1 MGGEPVFPG
10 VEWTL
15 CMKQPVPSQR
25 DKLSGEETPAVRDGG
40 LQPGKAAEEA
50 LKEAWFREKGKR

>member
-1 MGGEPVFPG
+1 
-10 VEWTL
+10 
-15 CMKQPVPSQR
+15 MKQPVPSQR

-40 LQPGKAAEEA
+40 LQPGKEAEEA